1 MFTDAIAWINENNGS
16 LMVIITFAYVIAT
29 VFICIFN
36 AKSAKASRDQIAA
49 SQKQQQQNAGLQL
62 YSMRREVI
70 SKIGKLMLH

>member
-1 MFTDAIAWINENNGS
+1 MFTDVIAWINENNGF

-49 SQKQQQQNAGLQL
+49 SQK
-62 YSMRREVI
+62 
-70 SKIGKLMLH
+70 